1 MNDYNREY
9 YESVNYTDYHARQD
23 RYNQLALEITN
34 HLKVHEL
41 DQDPILDFGC
51 ATGML
56 IKGLISLGYEEVY
69 GADVSEWAVE
79 QCEAANLNVST
90 TTNYGRHYGLTFALD
105 VFEHMTI
112 DQFNEFMTQIRTKV
126 LVFRMPICRE
136 GESDYFLECS
146 RADSTHIIRWT
157 RRQWEA
163 EFRRHGF
170 VPLPINLHTIYNS
183 EGVYTGIALQEKF
196 YL

>member
-1 MNDYNREY
+1 MNDYNKDY
-9 YESVNYTDYHARQD
+9 YESVNYTDYHQRQD

-56 IKGLISLGYEEVY
+56 IKGLISLGYKEVY
-69 GADVSEWAVE
+69 GVDVSEWAVE
-79 QCEAANLNVST
+79 QCKAADLNVST
-90 TTNYGRHYGLTFALD
+90 SMNYGTHYGLTFALD
-105 VFEHMTI
+105 VFEHMTV
-112 DQFNEFMTQIRTKV
+112 DQFNGFIAQVRTKV

-136 GESDYFLECS
+136 GEEDYHLECS
-146 RADSTHIIRWT
+146 RQDSTHIIRWT
-157 RRQWEA
+157 RAQWEA
-163 EFRRHGF
+163 QFRKHGF

>member
-1 MNDYNREY
+1 MNDYGREY

-56 IKGLISLGYEEVY
+56 IKGLIGLGYEEVY
-69 GADVSEWAVE
+69 GVDVSEWAVE
-79 QCEAANLNVST
+79 QCEAADLNVST
-90 TTNYGRHYGLTFALD
+90 QMNYERDYGLTFALD
-105 VFEHMTI
+105 VLEHMTI
-112 DQFNEFMTQIRTKV
+112 DQFNTFICRVRTKV

-136 GESDYFLECS
+136 GETDYFLECS
-146 RADSTHIIRWT
+146 RADPTHIIRWT
-157 RRQWEA
+157 RAQWEA
-163 EFRRHGF
+163 EFHKNGF
-170 VPLPINLHTIYNS
+170 IPLPINLHTIYNS
-183 EGVYTGIALQEKF
+183 EGVYTGIALKKDTF
-196 YL
+196 L